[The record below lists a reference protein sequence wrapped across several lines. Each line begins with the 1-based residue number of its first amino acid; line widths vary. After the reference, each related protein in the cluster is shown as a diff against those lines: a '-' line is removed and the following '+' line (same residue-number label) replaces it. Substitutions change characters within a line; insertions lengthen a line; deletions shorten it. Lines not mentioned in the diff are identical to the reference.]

1 MSFSAFHCLVNLWK
15 NSSHGHISSYMS
27 PMHNSN
33 PQISIVG
40 SSSCPQWAAD
50 FWVISNETAFYATMY
65 SVFFIS
71 FTFVWFCVSEL
82 SLRAINL
89 NICYGWAHPTLW
101 VIKVKSLSN
110 SLKILW
116 VVTGE
121 SSFVSLASKLN
132 NSPAFYLSSVYFF
145 TGLCLNELS

>member
-71 FTFVWFCVSEL
+71 FTFVWFCCVSEL

-101 VIKVKSLSN
+101 VIKVESLSN
-110 SLKILW
+110 SLKI
-116 VVTGE
+116 
-121 SSFVSLASKLN
+121 
-132 NSPAFYLSSVYFF
+132 
-145 TGLCLNELS
+145 CELLQVNHHLFQLLQNLTTALPFICYQFIFLQDSA